1 MFYQSG
7 ILLRSQALELP
18 RVAHGFSTRLGGVSA
33 DPATKEMNLAFGRED
48 PDSVV
53 YENIGIFARAVTDGR
68 YGGDRV
74 ICAPQIHSD
83 KIRYVTP
90 ADAGDGVTR
99 RSPDDEGFDGFV
111 TDKPGVILT
120 VRVADCVPI
129 LFAGIKED
137 GAPAVAAAPEPKE
150 APSAVT
156 RDELLEILRQ
166 MNAAQAAPA
175 PAAAPEPPP
184 APAAAP
190 AAPAVVEI
198 PVVPVPAETVA
209 VPAPK
214 PRKTGVISSPLR
226 QDQEAKE
233 AAEDAARRA
242 RAAAKAEAEA
252 AAAEAAKTAAAPA
265 PEPAPEPAPAA
276 VAKEEKPDA
285 GKRTIAVKPR
295 SRMKVPEG
303 FSTDRAELQT
313 STGATVPFRLLVPV
327 PDASR

>member
-33 DPATKEMNLAFGRED
+33 DPATREMNLAFGRED

-53 YENIGIFARAVTDGR
+53 YENIGIFARAVTEGR

-137 GAPAVAAAPEPKE
+137 GAPAVAATHAGWRGTVAGIAARAVEKLEALGVPKSGIRAAIGPHVGVCCFE
-150 APSAVT
+150 VKDDFRDAVKAARGAGFSSRHIKD
-156 RDELLEILRQ
+156 RDGSLYADLTGMNLEIL
-166 MNAAQAAPA
+166 
-175 PAAAPEPPP
+175 
-184 APAAAP
+184 
-190 AAPAVVEI
+190 
-198 PVVPVPAETVA
+198 AEAGIGTGQIDLSA
-209 VPAPK
+209 DCTACRPDLFHSH
-214 PRKTGVISSPLR
+214 RKTGG
-226 QDQEAKE
+226 
-233 AAEDAARRA
+233 RRGA
-242 RAAAKAEAEA
+242 MG
-252 AAAEAAKTAAAPA
+252 
-265 PEPAPEPAPAA
+265 AA
-276 VAKEEKPDA
+276 VAILDEETA
-285 GKRTIAVKPR
+285 
-295 SRMKVPEG
+295 
-303 FSTDRAELQT
+303 L
-313 STGATVPFRLLVPV
+313 
-327 PDASR
+327 

>member
-137 GAPAVAAAPEPKE
+137 GAPAVAAAHAGWRGTVAGIAARAVEKLTALGVPKSGIR
-150 APSAVT
+150 AAVGPHIGACCFEVKDDF
-156 RDELLEILRQ
+156 RDAVRAARGAGFASRHIKDRGGSLFSDLTGMNLEIL
-166 MNAAQAAPA
+166 
-175 PAAAPEPPP
+175 
-184 APAAAP
+184 
-190 AAPAVVEI
+190 
-198 PVVPVPAETVA
+198 AEAGIGTGQIDLSA
-209 VPAPK
+209 DCTACRPDLFHSH
-214 PRKTGVISSPLR
+214 RKTGG
-226 QDQEAKE
+226 
-233 AAEDAARRA
+233 RRGA
-242 RAAAKAEAEA
+242 MG
-252 AAAEAAKTAAAPA
+252 
-265 PEPAPEPAPAA
+265 AA
-276 VAKEEKPDA
+276 VAILDEETA
-285 GKRTIAVKPR
+285 
-295 SRMKVPEG
+295 
-303 FSTDRAELQT
+303 L
-313 STGATVPFRLLVPV
+313 
-327 PDASR
+327 

>member
-53 YENIGIFARAVTDGR
+53 YENIGIFSRAVTDGR

-137 GAPAVAAAPEPKE
+137 GAPAVAATHAGWRGTVAGIAARAVEKLTALGVPKSGIRAAIGPHIGACCFE
-150 APSAVT
+150 VKDDFRDAVRT
-156 RDELLEILRQ
+156 ARGAGFASRHIKDRGGSLYADLTGMNLEIL
-166 MNAAQAAPA
+166 
-175 PAAAPEPPP
+175 
-184 APAAAP
+184 
-190 AAPAVVEI
+190 
-198 PVVPVPAETVA
+198 AEAGIKEGQIDVDADCTA
-209 VPAPK
+209 CRPDLFHSH
-214 PRKTGVISSPLR
+214 RKTGG
-226 QDQEAKE
+226 
-233 AAEDAARRA
+233 RRGA
-242 RAAAKAEAEA
+242 MG
-252 AAAEAAKTAAAPA
+252 
-265 PEPAPEPAPAA
+265 AA
-276 VAKEEKPDA
+276 VAILDEETA
-285 GKRTIAVKPR
+285 
-295 SRMKVPEG
+295 
-303 FSTDRAELQT
+303 L
-313 STGATVPFRLLVPV
+313 
-327 PDASR
+327 